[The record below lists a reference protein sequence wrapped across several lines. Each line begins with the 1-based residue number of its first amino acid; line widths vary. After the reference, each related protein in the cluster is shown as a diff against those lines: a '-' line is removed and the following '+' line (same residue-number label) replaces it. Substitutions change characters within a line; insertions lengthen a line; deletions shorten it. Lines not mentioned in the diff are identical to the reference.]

1 MADGKLTG
9 YKLPVNP
16 GRQQGTVAQG
26 FVTPKQDR
34 VPQIQ
39 SIPPK
44 RVLPIIF
51 IPGIMGSNLRMSAD
65 RQKRLGT
72 ENNIAWRPDTLSV
85 TVAQFNDSASERQLR
100 LDPLATEVDTYDP
113 KENSTGDPN
122 ETADQRNDSARFTSV
137 YNPFKRLDGP
147 LLQNDFPGT
156 PNPKTKDQKARER
169 GWGEVYFSSY
179 QHILSLCEVRLNAAF
194 SNGSLDTYLR
204 KFVAGVPPSK
214 WQAHSL
220 RS

>member
-1 MADGKLTG
+1 MTDGKLTG

-72 ENNIAWRPDTLSV
+72 ENNIAWRPDNLSV
-85 TVAQFNDSASERQLR
+85 TVAQYNDSASERQLR

-122 ETADQRNDSARFTSV
+122 ETADQRNDKYASPQFITHLSALMVRYCKTIFLALQILKPRTRRRGSAGGAKCTS
-137 YNPFKRLDGP
+137 
-147 LLQNDFPGT
+147 
-156 PNPKTKDQKARER
+156 
-169 GWGEVYFSSY
+169 
-179 QHILSLCEVRLNAAF
+179 AAINIF
-194 SNGSLDTYLR
+194 CLYVKSD
-204 KFVAGVPPSK
+204 
-214 WQAHSL
+214 
-220 RS
+220 